1 MKTILIAD
9 DEEDVRMLVYITLAS
24 PRYCILE
31 TGDGK
36 SALEIARRE
45 RPDLLVLDRMMPN
58 MNGLDVAEVLRKDPF
73 TAGIPI
79 IMLTAIHEEA
89 DKKLTRNMGV
99 FAYMVKPFSPLELQ
113 EKVRIM
119 IE

>member
-9 DEEDVRMLVYITLAS
+9 DDEDIRILVNITLAS
-24 PRYCILE
+24 PRYCIFE
-31 TGDGK
+31 AADGK
-36 SALEIARRE
+36 SALDMARKE

-58 MNGLDVAEVLRKDPF
+58 MNGLEVAEALRKDPF

-79 IMLTAIHEEA
+79 IMLTAIREEG

-99 FAYMVKPFSPLELQ
+99 FAYMVKPFNPLELQ
-113 EKVRIM
+113 EKVRAM
-119 IE
+119 LE